1 MADIKH
7 LIKLYSE
14 FKKINKPKGYVN
26 GGLIKGKTPTPED
39 FGKSNKAAF
48 DPDDSEVKKYY
59 QDAPPSTAS
68 KDIDKNSDTD
78 ETIQR
83 LANRRSLG
91 YDENGNQVGPQQPPS
106 AFALPKVDHPTVSSY
121 AEGGQVKP
129 HKKQNLERLKQAFNQ
144 FISEEENEKHYYDGT
159 SDGNPVGSGQ
169 NNDINNSMFAP
180 GATSKPDMMTY
191 DDRTSA
197 AELAQQQDPNS
208 IMNASKSSNATP
220 GAVAPAQPGQ
230 DPAAKA
236 AYDKEQAALTSSL
249 NNYYGG
255 LKSTKVM
262 NKGGKVKGYD
272 DGGEVIPDEQSEAL
286 DVQDEIAAELQ
297 KGSDDNINRRRET
310 GLVKAEKDQQSDDGD
325 AFQVRGTLP
334 TKENKV
340 ETEDLDK
347 KAIEKPYDN
356 EEEATDLAVDD
367 AEKNKLKEESEDSEE
382 SREPSSDENTT
393 EEPSDEEKSNIDEK
407 GFSGKMQGFSSNDLA
422 KAQRERDLNIAS
434 QNFAKYGTLLGSGI
448 SKTDPSQILGI
459 IKDSDKNVGMPV
471 QKYAE
476 QLQNQQN
483 DPSSPVSK
491 VVGQYLTQKGFNL
504 PPNTSASDAFKVMP
518 FLQKDMALQNAMQRS
533 LLASNTKKDVAASN
547 QSSMDKRADKSNEIK
562 KEANNISRDQKASA
576 NQDKTL
582 AQTKTML
589 ESARGNAAVQQAQK
603 DLYSSKKVNS
613 LFNIYP
619 NLDDIPDAQVNQVI
633 SEVAKI
639 AQGGVPPGHEQ
650 DSLRPNTPESKLAKL
665 WGQLTNKPNGAS
677 LGAYLKEFKKY
688 NDVLANDAQD
698 VIKDKFGRV
707 IESSKKQLGDENYKS
722 LQEQYM
728 KPFQDLS
735 SAKGNHA
742 PGSVVSVKGKKY
754 MVGPD
759 GDSLQEVK

>member
-272 DGGEVIPDEQSEAL
+272 DGGEVIPDEQSEAP

-297 KGSDDNINRRRET
+297 KGVDESINKRRSA
-310 GLVKAEKDQQSDDGD
+310 GLDKAEKDEPSDDED
-325 AFQVRGTLP
+325 AFQVRGSLP
-334 TKENKV
+334 VKEDKV

-347 KAIEKPYDN
+347 KAIEKPYDT
-356 EEEATDLAVDD
+356 EEEAADLAADD
-367 AEKNKLKEESEDSEE
+367 ADKDSKDEDNSD
-382 SREPSSDENTT
+382 REPSAEDK
-393 EEPSDEEKSNIDEK
+393 EEDKPSDEEQSDIDEK
-407 GFSGKMQGFSSNDLA
+407 GFSGKATGLPENDLA
-422 KAQRERDLNIAS
+422 KAQRQRDLNIAS

-471 QKYAE
+471 QKYDE
-476 QLQNQQN
+476 QVANQFN
-483 DPSSPVSK
+483 DPGSDVSK
-491 VVGQYLTQKGFNL
+491 VTQAYLKSKGIDPKNSSAANL
-504 PPNTSASDAFKVMP
+504 FKVAP
-518 FLQKDMALQNAMQRS
+518 FLQKDQALQVGIQKA
-533 LLASNTKKDVAASN
+533 LLAANTKKEVASSN
-547 QSSMDKRADKSNEIK
+547 QASMDKRA
-562 KEANNISRDQKASA
+562 ASRNAIEKQKADAMGDQKVQVG
-576 NQDKTL
+576 QDRAL

-603 DLYSSKKVNS
+603 DLYSTKKVNS
-613 LFNIYP
+613 LLNIYP
-619 NLDDIPDAQVNQVI
+619 DLDKVPDAQVSLVI
-633 SEVAKI
+633 GEIAKI

-650 DSLRPNTPESKLAKL
+650 DSLKPNTPESKLTKL
-665 WGQLTNKPNGAS
+665 WGQLNNEPTGAN

-707 IESSKKQLGDENYKS
+707 IESSKKQLGDGNYKS

-728 KPFQDLS
+728 KPLQELS

-754 MVGPD
+754 IVGPD